1 MEEKTMLGIA
11 YILSLIPFISIVGY
25 ILLILGWIKL
35 GNKYNEKL
43 WKWVGYSA
51 ILAIIATVI
60 LFVTMGGAILS
71 GNVSLLFG
79 SLLGLI
85 PVAILLLLYGILQ
98 AIGLWKAGNKFNS
111 GLLKAGVI
119 SIIPFIGFIGALL
132 AGIGFLL
139 VKEQK

>member
-1 MEEKTMLGIA
+1 
-11 YILSLIPFISIVGY
+11 
-25 ILLILGWIKL
+25 
-35 GNKYNEKL
+35 
-43 WKWVGYSA
+43 
-51 ILAIIATVI
+51 
-60 LFVTMGGAILS
+60 MGGAILS

-111 GLLKAGVI
+111 GLLKAGGII
-119 SIIPFIGFIGALL
+119 SIIPIISLLGALL
-132 AGIGFLL
+132 AGIGFFL

>member
-1 MEEKTMLGIA
+1 MLGIA
-11 YILSLIPFISIVGY
+11 YILSLIPLISIVGY
-25 ILLILGWIKL
+25 ILLIVGWIKL
-35 GNKYNEKL
+35 GNKYKENL

-98 AIGLWKAGNKFNS
+98 AIGLWKAGSKFNS
-111 GLLKAGVI
+111 VLLKAGGIILIIPVI
-119 SIIPFIGFIGALL
+119 SFLGALI
-132 AGIGFLL
+132 AGIGFFL

>member
-1 MEEKTMLGIA
+1 MLGIA

-43 WKWVGYSA
+43 WKLVGYSA

-71 GNVSLLFG
+71 GNVELLVG
-79 SLLGLI
+79 GVLGLL
-85 PVAILLLLYGILQ
+85 PAFILIFIYGILQ

>member
-1 MEEKTMLGIA
+1 MLGIA
-11 YILSLIPFISIVGY
+11 YILSLIPLISIVGY
-25 ILLILGWIKL
+25 ILLIVGWIKL
-35 GNKYNEKL
+35 GNKYKENL

-71 GNVSLLFG
+71 GNVELLVG
-79 SLLGLI
+79 GVLGLL
-85 PVAILLLLYGILQ
+85 PAFILIFIYGILQ

-111 GLLKAGVI
+111 GLLKAGGII
-119 SIIPFIGFIGALL
+119 SIIPIISLLGALL
-132 AGIGFLL
+132 AGIGFFL

>member
-85 PVAILLLLYGILQ
+85 PVAILLLLYGILKQ
-98 AIGLWKAGNKFNS
+98 
-111 GLLKAGVI
+111 
-119 SIIPFIGFIGALL
+119 
-132 AGIGFLL
+132 
-139 VKEQK
+139 